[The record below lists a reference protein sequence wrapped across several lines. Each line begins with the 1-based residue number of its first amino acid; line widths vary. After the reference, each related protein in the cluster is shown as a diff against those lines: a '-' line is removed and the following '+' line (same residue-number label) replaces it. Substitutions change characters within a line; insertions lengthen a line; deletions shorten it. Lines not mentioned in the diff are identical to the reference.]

1 MSKRA
6 NFRVPSS
13 ENSAGRSHKG
23 LSNAVGQMRRE
34 EGFPLSRI
42 ERGEFSFLNGNERGA
57 LSNEFQEDVL
67 ATLLLA
73 KTPYIPRE
81 ERESFRNH

>member
-1 MSKRA
+1 
-6 NFRVPSS
+6 V
-13 ENSAGRSHKG
+13 
-23 LSNAVGQMRRE
+23 
-34 EGFPLSRI
+34 RI
-42 ERGEFSFLNGNERGA
+42 PPATPTKALATQLDRCAERKVFLLNGNERGA

-73 KTPYIPRE
+73 ETPYIPRE